1 MLEYLPPTSMTPH
14 KPRPLQKFSLFMGW
28 LSFILAVVC
37 AVFFFIKK
45 EDLGIRD
52 PITTSFMASMF
63 FFICV
68 GGLAFVMG
76 KADIPDFK
84 VRRDEKED

>member
-1 MLEYLPPTSMTPH
+1 MTPH

-45 EDLGIRD
+45 EELGIRD
-52 PITTSFMASMF
+52 PITSSFMASMF

-68 GGLAFVMG
+68 GGLLFVMG
-76 KADIPDFK
+76 KANIPDFK
-84 VRRDEKED
+84 IRRDEEED